1 MSAESYQDSFLRIRG
16 NLTKWLSG
24 ISGGAHL
31 VTGHEINTAELER
44 LRRTLPAGAV
54 IAAAADNRYA
64 LSGFAGARYFGQTN
78 ASSGMPQDA
87 AQPALFTREAL
98 VETAL
103 NAGFDMADIHM
114 YYPYPDMEL
123 PLVIYSD
130 RYLPKKGELTNNYR
144 NFGTDRL
151 YIFDEAA
158 KWDEIIED
166 KRFPDFANSF
176 LMVLTVPDKV
186 SSDSVVTGKS
196 AGIGGSTDNLPVFVK
211 YSNDRDDK
219 YCICTQIYD
228 CGANI
233 KKADNASG
241 KGSTNVAF
249 GKYVVKSPMTDAA
262 KGHVANLIDSAK
274 KLTARYEG
282 FADKY
287 GISVFVNKCRLEKDC
302 AVFEY
307 LEQES
312 LESRLLSLMAQGQRE
327 LLCKYVRS
335 FADMVRYNAD
345 FGIWDID
352 LIFKNIFV
360 NERADEWT
368 IIDHEWTWEIHD
380 KEDNIFG
387 VNAGNKEIADY
398 IIQRAVYY
406 FIADNPG
413 KGLEKLDLFSITQT
427 TEPKLPHKCYQEDDA
442 FERAFQRQVMGG
454 HCPLSVIYGRT
465 HGKIYD
471 VGQLVNEE
479 RRREYQN
486 SVAVEGAAFT
496 DKHVGESH
504 ELTIDMRGRN
514 EVIVYPAHCCC
525 FVYLRGASQKCKITT
540 NGIKITKRLYA
551 FTDTN
556 PMMTFKLTG
565 GSGAAK
571 SGSSGGSSTPG
582 APDTLRINLYV
593 SSQGCN
599 DSPVFEAVIK
609 ALSWKRLLM

>member
-1 MSAESYQDSFLRIRG
+1 MSAESYQDSFGRIRG

-31 VTGHEINTAELER
+31 VTGSEINTAELER
-44 LRRTLPAGAV
+44 LRETLPAGAV

-64 LSGFAGARYFGQTN
+64 LSGFAGARYFEQTN
-78 ASSGMPQDA
+78 ALEGAPEDLA
-87 AQPALFTREAL
+87 AQPALFTREGL
-98 VETAL
+98 IQTAL
-103 NAGFDMADIHM
+103 DAGFDMADIRM

-158 KWDEIIED
+158 KWDEIIDD
-166 KRFPDFANSF
+166 KKFADFANSF
-176 LMVLTVPDKV
+176 LMVLTVPAEE
-186 SSDSVVTGKS
+186 SSDSGFTDKS
-196 AGIGGSTDNLPVFVK
+196 AGTGSMDNLPVFVK

-219 YCICTQIYD
+219 YCICTRIYD
-228 CGANI
+228 CGTDA
-233 KKADNASG
+233 KDADNASG
-241 KGSTNVAF
+241 GGSTNAAF

-262 KGHVANLIDSAK
+262 KVHVANLISSAK
-274 KLTARYEG
+274 KLTKRYEG

-287 GISVFVNKCRLEKDC
+287 GIRISVNKCRLEKDA

-312 LESRLLSLMAQGQRE
+312 LESRLLSLMAQGRRE
-327 LLCKYVRS
+327 LLCEYVRA
-335 FADMVRYNAD
+335 FANMVRYNSD
-345 FGIWDID
+345 FGIWDTD

-360 NERADEWT
+360 NKSGDEWT

-380 KEDNIFG
+380 KEDGIFG
-387 VNAGNKEIADY
+387 VNADNEEIAGY

-413 KGLEKLDLFSITQT
+413 KGLEELDLFSLTEI

-442 FERAFQRQVMGG
+442 FERAFQKQVMGG

-479 RRREYQN
+479 RRREYQQ
-486 SVAVEGAAFT
+486 SVSVEGASFT
-496 DKHVGESH
+496 DKHAGESH
-504 ELTIDMRGRN
+504 ELIIDMNGGS
-514 EVIVYPAHCCC
+514 EIVVHPAHCCC
-525 FVYLRGASQKCKITT
+525 FVYLRGASQKCSVTT

-551 FTDTN
+551 FTNTN

-565 GSGAAK
+565 GRGAAK
-571 SGSSGGSSTPG
+571 SGNLGAGSTTGASG
-582 APDTLRINLYV
+582 TLRINLYV
-593 SSQGCN
+593 SCQGCN
-599 DSPVFEAVIK
+599 DSPVFEAVVK